1 MNGHR
6 RSSGTY
12 QQQGG
17 GSPNGAHP
25 QLLSVNGLA
34 DGDDEVED
42 EEAASPLHR
51 KHPAVQHTSA
61 TAPEPSPKR
70 FAAVQVRSCCLRSL
84 RKAHSQVHM
93 NKDVEG

>member
-51 KHPAVQHTSA
+51 KHPAVQVRFCVAPNSHVLLCLLP
-61 TAPEPSPKR
+61 TAHICHCP
-70 FAAVQVRSCCLRSL
+70 
-84 RKAHSQVHM
+84 
-93 NKDVEG
+93 